1 MFEVSITRSIAA
13 PPERVF
19 AVFSDLED
27 AAQRI
32 QAIERLELLTP
43 PPVGVG
49 TRFRETR
56 TMFGKRATEEMTIT
70 AFDPPRGYDVEAQSH
85 GSKYFT
91 TFRFEP
97 EPGGTRVSM
106 HFEAQPLS
114 TVAKLL
120 SPLGKLMLGKLEKEC
135 GKDLDDLKRHLEH
148 SI

>member
-1 MFEVSITRSIAA
+1 MLGVTVTRSIAA

-19 AVFSDLED
+19 ATFSNFED

-32 QAIERLELLTP
+32 QAIEKLEVLTP
-43 PPVGVG
+43 GPIGVG

-56 TMFGKRATEEMTIT
+56 TMFGKQATEEMTIT

-85 GSKYFT
+85 GSKYYT

-97 EPGGTRVSM
+97 EPGGTKVTMR
-106 HFEAQPLS
+106 FEAQPLS
-114 TVAKLL
+114 TFAKLL
-120 SPLGKLMLGKLEKEC
+120 APLGKLMVGKLEKEC
-135 GKDLDDLKRHLEH
+135 GKDLDDLQRHLEK